1 MSSFAHH
8 IACASLFTAVAIP
21 TGAAAQ
27 PSRSCNSADAAAVRA
42 AVYQARDK
50 VWRAWF
56 GGDTAA
62 LRSVLTPDLM
72 TIDGGARDWQDL
84 NAALH

>member
-1 MSSFAHH
+1 
-8 IACASLFTAVAIP
+8 
-21 TGAAAQ
+21 
-27 PSRSCNSADAAAVRA
+27 
-42 AVYQARDK
+42 VYQARDK

-84 NAALH
+84 NAALR